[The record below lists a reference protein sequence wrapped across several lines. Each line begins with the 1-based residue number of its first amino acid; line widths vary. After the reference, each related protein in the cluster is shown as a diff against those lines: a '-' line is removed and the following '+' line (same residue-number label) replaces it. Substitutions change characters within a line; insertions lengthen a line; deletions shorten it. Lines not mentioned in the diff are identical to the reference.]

1 MVRITQSTK
10 PISSKTIQRRWH
22 LIDMDGKILGR
33 EIPNI
38 VMLLQGKDKVNYA
51 PYLDSG
57 DNIVIINASKVV
69 VSGKKSQQKVYT
81 SFSGYPG
88 GLTEVSYEH
97 MMAKRPEEIV
107 RHAVS
112 GMLPKNKLRDRRL
125 ARLHIYA
132 GTKHPFENQIASSQ
146 PKKETA

>member
-22 LIDMDGKILGR
+22 LIDMDGKVLGR

-38 VMLLQGKDKVNYA
+38 VTLLQGKDKVNYA

-69 VSGKKSQQKVYT
+69 LTGKKTQQKVYT
-81 SFSGYPG
+81 AFSGYPG
-88 GLTEVSYEH
+88 GLAEVPFEH
-97 MMAKRPEEIV
+97 MMDKNPTEIV
-107 RHAVS
+107 RRAVS

-132 GTKHPFENQIASSQ
+132 DSKNPFAHQITSSQ
-146 PKKETA
+146 PKSEK